1 MLKTLLPLLRKG
13 DTLGLT
19 IAMEGEDQYR
29 INVLPKL
36 FTLDG
41 ERGPDRLALNQPL
54 TLTGTLAE
62 LDSPEFVATLTR
74 FTTSAT
80 AARHTIDEAEAAHKS
95 AGARPAAK
103 TPAAGKIVPK
113 TVAAKPAEER
123 LKKALA
129 DKPAAPAGAEE
140 ATEALI

>member
-13 DTLGLT
+13 DTLGLS
-19 IAMEGEDQYR
+19 IAMEGENQYR

-41 ERGPDRLALNQPL
+41 ESGPDRLALNTPL
-54 TLTGTLAE
+54 TITGTLAE

-95 AGARPAAK
+95 AGARPPAK
-103 TPAAGKIVPK
+103 KPD
-113 TVAAKPAEER
+113 AAKPA
-123 LKKALA
+123 A
-129 DKPAAPAGAEE
+129 DKPAKPAKEEPQSAEE
-140 ATEALI
+140 ASEALI